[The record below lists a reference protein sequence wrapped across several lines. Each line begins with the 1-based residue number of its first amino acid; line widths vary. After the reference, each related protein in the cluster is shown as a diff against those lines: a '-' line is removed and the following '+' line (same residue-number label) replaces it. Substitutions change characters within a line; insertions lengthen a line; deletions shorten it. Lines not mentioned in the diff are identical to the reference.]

1 MQIKEARTVKFL
13 MSKAEIIENRFGE
26 VQDLLEAYYYYLLIG
41 KSDLM
46 DVSEKLQEL
55 RVYLNEDG
63 LNHLTCLVK
72 NGQKLSKMQTWFC
85 K

>member
-13 MSKAEIIENRFGE
+13 MSKAETFENRFGE
-26 VQDLLEAYYYYLLIG
+26 VQDLREAYYCYLLIG
-41 KSDLM
+41 IFDLIV
-46 DVSEKLQEL
+46 VSEKLLEL
-55 RVYLNEDG
+55 HVYLNEDG
-63 LNHLTCLVK
+63 LNRLTCLAN

>member
-1 MQIKEARTVKFL
+1 

-26 VQDLLEAYYYYLLIG
+26 VQDLQEAYHYYLLTG

-55 RVYLNEDG
+55 GVYLNEDG
-63 LNHLTCLVK
+63 FNHLTCLAK
-72 NGQKLSKMQTWFC
+72 NSQKLSKMQTWFC

>member
-13 MSKAEIIENRFGE
+13 ISKAEIIENRFGE
-26 VQDLLEAYYYYLLIG
+26 VQDLREAYYYLLIG
-41 KSDLM
+41 KADLM

-63 LNHLTCLVK
+63 LNHLTCPAK